1 MWKHRNFVQVYVRSR
16 VNGTALTDTRPYG
29 YGRVRGGCGHPPD
42 REPLLKTMRRHHSS
56 TPKMSTSTQ
65 LDRLPPTTTVYV
77 IATAILAG
85 VTGYFIGQGASLGL
99 LSSSERKSW
108 PNSYDVRVHRD
119 SSDEDED
126 EEDETD
132 SEDEGDGGELAS
144 FKDNVDEVKLV
155 LVVRTDLGMTKGSS
169 VLVHIR

>member
-1 MWKHRNFVQVYVRSR
+1 MGVYAVAAA
-16 VNGTALTDTRPYG
+16 T
-29 YGRVRGGCGHPPD
+29 PPE
-42 REPLLKTMRRHHSS
+42 REPLLKTRRRHHSS

-65 LDRLPPTTTVYV
+65 LDRLPPTTTAYV

-99 LSSSERKSW
+99 LSSSEHKSW

-132 SEDEGDGGELAS
+132 SENEGDGGELAS

>member
-1 MWKHRNFVQVYVRSR
+1 
-16 VNGTALTDTRPYG
+16 
-29 YGRVRGGCGHPPD
+29 
-42 REPLLKTMRRHHSS
+42 
-56 TPKMSTSTQ
+56 MSTSTQ
-65 LDRLPPTTTVYV
+65 LDRLPPTTTAYV

-132 SEDEGDGGELAS
+132 SEDEDEGDGGELAS

-155 LVVRTDLGMTKGSS
+155 LVVRTDLGMTKGSFCPRS
-169 VLVHIR
+169 YPINFCRLIANERPWIQAKSPRNARTPR